1 MKTIKILLIGCLI
14 ALTAACGQSESPS
27 GDTSTAERDAGTAS
41 ATATTDA
48 SAGTA
53 PTITIS
59 GMAFG
64 EPITVPPGALIS
76 VANTDRAEHSVT
88 SRTPDRFDVHVDG
101 NEKATFTA
109 PTEPGTYEFFCTYH
123 PNMTGSLIVT

>member
-14 ALTAACGQSESPS
+14 ALATACGQAESPS
-27 GDTSTAERDAGTAS
+27 DTSTTERDPGTAS
-41 ATATTDA
+41 ATATSEA

-59 GMAFG
+59 GMEFG

-76 VANTDRAEHSVT
+76 VANADRAEHSVT

-101 NEKATFTA
+101 NQKATFTA

-123 PNMTGSLIVT
+123 PNMTGSLIVA